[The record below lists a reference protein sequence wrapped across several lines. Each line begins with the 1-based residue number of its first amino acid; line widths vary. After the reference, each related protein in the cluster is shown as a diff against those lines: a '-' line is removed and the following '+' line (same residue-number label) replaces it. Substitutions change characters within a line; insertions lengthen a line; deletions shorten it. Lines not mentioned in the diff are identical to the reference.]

1 MTRKEKIQEAAE
13 HYEQVDAT
21 NLACDYGWGDRDIQQ
36 QCFKAG
42 VEWADQHPRK
52 GLWDSEKVCKWIEEH
67 SGDYMTLEN
76 DEEGELQAVFYK
88 TRLINDLRKA
98 MED

>member
-1 MTRKEKIQEAAE
+1 MTMTREEEIQEAAE

-42 VEWADQHPRK
+42 VEWADQHPRE
-52 GLWDSEKVCKWIEEH
+52 GLWDSNKVLAWISQNIESYCK
-67 SGDYMTLEN
+67 LN
-76 DEEGELQAVFYK
+76 AKNFNNLLF
-88 TRLINDLRKA
+88 DLGKA

>member
-1 MTRKEKIQEAAE
+1 MTREEEIQEAAE

-52 GLWDSEKVCKWIEEH
+52 GLVDIEKVCKFINENVREYH
-67 SGDYMTLEN
+67 KSG
-76 DEEGELQAVFYK
+76 VFHIGDFIK
-88 TRLINDLRKA
+88 DLRKA
-98 MED
+98 MEES

>member
-13 HYEQVDAT
+13 HYERVDAT
-21 NLACDYGWGDRDIQQ
+21 NLACDYGWGERDIQQ

-52 GLWDSEKVCKWIEEH
+52 GLWDTEKVIKWLRNNAGI
-67 SGDYMTLEN
+67 YLEDN
-76 DEEGELQAVFYK
+76 HKYGEGCEYDTSELIK
-88 TRLINDLRKA
+88 NLCKA
-98 MED
+98 MEE

>member
-1 MTRKEKIQEAAE
+1 MTREEEIQEAAE

-52 GLWDSEKVCKWIEEH
+52 GLVDIEKVCDFIEENI
-67 SGDYMTLEN
+67 DNYL
-76 DEEGELQAVFYK
+76 Y
-88 TRLINDLRKA
+88 INRDWNAPQIKSNFIEDLRKA

>member
-52 GLWDSEKVCKWIEEH
+52 GLVDIEKVCDFIEENI
-67 SGDYMTLEN
+67 DNYL
-76 DEEGELQAVFYK
+76 Y
-88 TRLINDLRKA
+88 INRDWNAPQIKSNFIEDLRKA
-98 MED
+98 MEK

>member
-1 MTRKEKIQEAAE
+1 MTRKEKIQKAAE

-21 NLACDYGWGDRDIQQ
+21 NLACDYGWGDCDIQQ

-42 VEWADQHPRK
+42 VEWADQHPRE
-52 GLWDSEKVCKWIEEH
+52 GLWDKEKVIKWLRANVDNYANYNVKTDECFVNDFEE
-67 SGDYMTLEN
+67 D
-76 DEEGELQAVFYK
+76 
-88 TRLINDLRKA
+88 LIKA